1 MGSMGYISPE
11 QLKGKPADHRS
22 DIFSFGAILY
32 EMLSGKR
39 AFRGESAAE
48 TISAILKEDPP
59 ELSTTNKN
67 VSPALER
74 VVNHC
79 LEKNPEER
87 FHSARD
93 LAFAIEALSGSTT
106 MSDQTIQLT
115 PERLQKTFFT
125 KQTVWIAA
133 TVALLLSTITLGYLY
148 ASRPASQTQSQVIR
162 VTQALPVSQPSSGQS
177 RRRIVFSPDGT
188 SFVYVA
194 NQRLYLRRL
203 DSVDAVELPGTDNGM
218 NPFFSPDGKW
228 LGFVVPGQVKKVPTA
243 GGTASPIYGGDLSG
257 ASWGPD
263 NTILIG
269 GVYAGI
275 LRVSADGGNPTVL
288 VPPTSSIG
296 YTHPQ
301 FLPGGR
307 EFMYARG
314 RPFENNELVIRSLD
328 KADDKVVLS
337 AGYDFQ
343 YLNSGYIVYSKSS
356 GSLQVDLFAV
366 SYDVA
371 KREVVGEPVVVVKG
385 VRLSSSGGTGQFSIS
400 HQGTLGYFP
409 ANPDDIAGSKLVA
422 VDRQGKISPLPT
434 ELREYSDP
442 RVSPDGRYVALH
454 VTSDQN
460 DIWVADVTRGTLT
473 RLSYNAGED
482 ETPAWSPDGRTV
494 VWASSRT
501 DLTRGIFR
509 EPRMPAEMKN

>member
-1 MGSMGYISPE
+1 
-11 QLKGKPADHRS
+11 
-22 DIFSFGAILY
+22 
-32 EMLSGKR
+32 
-39 AFRGESAAE
+39 
-48 TISAILKEDPP
+48 
-59 ELSTTNKN
+59 
-67 VSPALER
+67 
-74 VVNHC
+74 
-79 LEKNPEER
+79 
-87 FHSARD
+87 
-93 LAFAIEALSGSTT
+93 
-106 MSDQTIQLT
+106 
-115 PERLQKTFFT
+115 
-125 KQTVWIAA
+125 
-133 TVALLLSTITLGYLY
+133 
-148 ASRPASQTQSQVIR
+148 
-162 VTQALPVSQPSSGQS
+162 
-177 RRRIVFSPDGT
+177 
-188 SFVYVA
+188 
-194 NQRLYLRRL
+194 
-203 DSVDAVELPGTDNGM
+203 M

-385 VRLSSSGGTGQFSIS
+385 VRLSSSGGTGQFSVS

-422 VDRQGKISPLPT
+422 VDRQGKISPLAT

-482 ETPAWSPDGRTV
+482 ETPAWWPDGRTV

-509 EPRMPAEMKN
+509 RAADASGNEELIWKLDQHCHVRDWTPDGRSLVIEIVTGTGTNIWRLDLQPEPKLLRSLKHNFTSAIRVFRLMANGWHTFRMSQVATKFTYRRFPKAEQRPRFPLTVVTRSFGRAMAEH